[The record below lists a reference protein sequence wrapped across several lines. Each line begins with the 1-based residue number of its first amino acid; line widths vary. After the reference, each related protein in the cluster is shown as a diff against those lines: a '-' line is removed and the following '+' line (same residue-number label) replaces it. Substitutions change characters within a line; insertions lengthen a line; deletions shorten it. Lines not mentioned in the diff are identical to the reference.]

1 MADKVFDTRQVQQAY
16 FFANTPT
23 LALEATRP
31 PTEWVQVDAAIVS
44 KQREREVDTRPCSAE
59 GENEWSCTSAPL
71 MPSQLGQG
79 QPYLLPLPLYTAFT
93 IKLLKVQTYISA
105 HID

>member
-31 PTEWVQVDAAIVS
+31 PTE
-44 KQREREVDTRPCSAE
+44 
-59 GENEWSCTSAPL
+59 
-71 MPSQLGQG
+71 
-79 QPYLLPLPLYTAFT
+79 
-93 IKLLKVQTYISA
+93 
-105 HID
+105 